1 MTLRSG
7 YWVGGVGV
15 AVAMLSLAIC
25 LEMQMAAARPVLEP
39 AAIDR
44 SVKGDRLP
52 TLPRPSVT
60 PATQPRL
67 PEGCESS
74 VSLIRNPRAREI
86 IGRCLAAAPAADPSL
101 VGPA

>member
-7 YWVGGVGV
+7 YCLGGGA
-15 AVAMLSLAIC
+15 AVVMVSLAVGR
-25 LEMQMAAARPVLEP
+25 EMQVASARPGLDPTALE
-39 AAIDR
+39 R
-44 SVKGDRLP
+44 TVKGDRLP

-74 VSLIRNPRAREI
+74 VSLIRNPQAREI
-86 IGRCLAAAPAADPSL
+86 IGRCLAAAPAAVPSP

>member
-1 MTLRSG
+1 MTLRTG
-7 YWVGGVGV
+7 YCLGGGA
-15 AVAMLSLAIC
+15 AVVMLSLAVC

-39 AAIDR
+39 TAIDR

-74 VSLIRNPRAREI
+74 VSLIRNPQAREI
-86 IGRCLAAAPAADPSL
+86 IGRCLAAAPAAVPSP